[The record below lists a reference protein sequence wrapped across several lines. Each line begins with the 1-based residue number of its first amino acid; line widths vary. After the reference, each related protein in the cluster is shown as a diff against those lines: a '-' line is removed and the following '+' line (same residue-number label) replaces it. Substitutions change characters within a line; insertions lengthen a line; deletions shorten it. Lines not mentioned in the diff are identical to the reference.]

1 MEMFACSNYKK
12 ILIIGILILTIPIW
26 LTLLNFIFDF
36 IIESGRI
43 TGTIIRM
50 IGSGNVCIF

>member
-1 MEMFACSNYKK
+1 MVKFVQSNYKK
-12 ILIIGILILTIPIW
+12 MLLALIILITLPIW

-36 IIESGRI
+36 IIQAGRI
-43 TGTIIRM
+43 TGTIIRV

>member
-1 MEMFACSNYKK
+1 MFAHSNYKK
-12 ILIIGILILTIPIW
+12 IIFAIILILTIPIW

-50 IGSGNVCIF
+50 IGSGNICMF

>member
-1 MEMFACSNYKK
+1 MEMFAHSNYKK
-12 ILIIGILILTIPIW
+12 IIFTIILFLTIPIW

-50 IGSGNVCIF
+50 IGSGNICMF

>member
-1 MEMFACSNYKK
+1 MEMFARSNYKK

-50 IGSGNVCIF
+50 IGSGNICMF

>member
-1 MEMFACSNYKK
+1 MFAHSNYKK
-12 ILIIGILILTIPIW
+12 IIFTLILILTIPIW
-26 LTLLNFIFDF
+26 LTLLNFIFNF

-50 IGSGNVCIF
+50 IGSGNICMF

>member
-1 MEMFACSNYKK
+1 MFVRSNYKK
-12 ILIIGILILTIPIW
+12 ILFTIILILTIPIW

-43 TGTIIRM
+43 TGTVIRM
-50 IGSGNVCIF
+50 IGSGNICMF